1 MFLKALMMAIIIRQL
16 FSTEPQKVKSAAKS
30 NMLLDDSL
38 SLMTRYLIKW

>member
-1 MFLKALMMAIIIRQL
+1 MFIKVLMMAIIIRQ
-16 FSTEPQKVKSAAKS
+16 KVKPAAKS